1 MSDDDDDELVTKKRE
16 LAKSAVKAKKSHKR
30 AGSKKH
36 LHQKVYIINETH
48 LQQEAT
54 AEFEA
59 EEKRLSVKLHRIENL
74 NGGRKIVARGYVSAR
89 KYLKAVGKQK
99 WKIPVPPPVVKSPAK
114 KDKRVETPA
123 KIQKDKKIEKSVKKE
138 TTPKQKEKVVKKE
151 PKAIKNEVKD
161 KKEIVKTEGKE
172 KPVKT
177 VPKKQGVIKKIS
189 AVDLMS
195 ADKVSKPPSEESI
208 DFSDSDAEENTGGM
222 ESTIGDILA
231 NLNTPTKQSASETP
245 VIAVAPISLD
255 FKTAPAV
262 EDSKPMDCIDTDLKS
277 EKSDDLKIAD
287 ITSIATKQENKLP
300 VAKPVD
306 DKVIEKQSKV
316 KSRAIIDDSDSDDM
330 TVEPAASSAL
340 DLVRPSSVQI
350 ESTSQ
355 PTIKGTVNRNNVL
368 EK

>member
-1 MSDDDDDELVTKKRE
+1 MTKKRE

-30 AGSKKH
+30 AGSKKA
-36 LHQKVYIINETH
+36 LWQKVYIINETH

-89 KYLKAVGKQK
+89 KYLMAVGKQK
-99 WKIPVPPPVVKSPAK
+99 WKIPVPPAVVKSPAK
-114 KDKRVETPA
+114 KDKKVETTA
-123 KIQKDKKIEKSVKKE
+123 KIQKEKKIEKSVEKE
-138 TTPKQKEKVVKKE
+138 TTPKQKEKVVEKE

-161 KKEIVKTEGKE
+161 KKEIVKTEVKE

-189 AVDLMS
+189 AIDLMS

-208 DFSDSDAEENTGGM
+208 DFSDSDAEENTGGI

-255 FKTAPAV
+255 FKIAPAV
-262 EDSKPMDCIDTDLKS
+262 EDSKPMDSVDTDLKS
-277 EKSDDLKIAD
+277 EISDVLKIAD
-287 ITSIATKQENKLP
+287 ITSIATKQENEVP

-306 DKVIEKQSKV
+306 EKVIEKQSKV
-316 KSRAIIDDSDSDDM
+316 KSRAIIIDDSDSDDM
-330 TVEPAASSAL
+330 TVEPAASCSAI

-355 PTIKGTVNRNNVL
+355 PSIKGTTNTNNVS